1 MEGACVYKNYNNQVI
16 LFIYKEY
23 IKNKIFLLVYNNY
36 KLYYVYTTSKDLTNI
51 LPRDSIHI
59 LTKIPFYNN
68 NLHYT
73 INIWR
78 ILLLDALNNY
88 K

>member
-16 LFIYKEY
+16 LFMYKEY
-23 IKNKIFLLVYNNY
+23 NKNKIFLLVYNNY
-36 KLYYVYTTSKDLTNI
+36 KLYYVYTTNKILTNI
-51 LPRDSIHI
+51 LPRDVIHI
-59 LTKIPFYNN
+59 LTNLPFYIN
-68 NLHYT
+68 NLSYT

-78 ILLLDALNNY
+78 ELALDAINNY